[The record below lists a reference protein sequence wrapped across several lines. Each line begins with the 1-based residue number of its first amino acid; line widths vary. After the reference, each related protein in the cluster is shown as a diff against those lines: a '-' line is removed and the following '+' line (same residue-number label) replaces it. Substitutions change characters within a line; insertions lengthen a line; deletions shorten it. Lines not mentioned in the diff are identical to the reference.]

1 MATKIISIMKRNILI
16 IIILSTIL
24 MSNTFA
30 QNLSN
35 MPIRYPETKKC
46 DTVDHY
52 FGTAV
57 PDPYRWLEDD
67 YSEQTANWVKAQNK
81 LTQNYLAQIPYRQQM
96 KKHLMEIMNYP
107 KEGAPWKKGD
117 RYFFYRNNGL
127 QNQSVLYYKNSLE
140 GEPVE
145 LLDPNKLSADGTVAL
160 STLGISDDGN
170 YLGYAISRNG
180 SDWQEIF
187 VKNIAT
193 GEVLADHLVWVKF
206 SGIAWKDNGFFYS
219 RFPEPQ
225 NELSGVNENGKLYY
239 HKVGTDQKDDQLAY
253 EDPTNP
259 DLSFSAEV
267 VNKRYLVIYGRVS
280 TSGNCLY
287 FKDLD
292 KKNAQFVKVVNNFN
306 DDYGVIDEMNGNL
319 IVMTNHNAPEYKVV
333 SIPMDKPAAKN
344 WKDVIPAAK
353 EVLAGVSHVGHR
365 LIANYTKDAR
375 SLVKIFDESGRF
387 IANLDND
394 IIGSIG
400 GFSGEPDDEETFYT
414 VTSYITPANIYRYDV
429 KNNKSTLYK
438 KSEINFNSDEYVTE
452 QVFYTSKDGT
462 QVPMFITHKKGIQM
476 DGSNPT
482 LLYGYGGFNI
492 SLTPSFSVT
501 RIAWLEQ
508 GGVLAV
514 ANLRG
519 GGEYGRAWHEAGTKL
534 QKQNVFDDCIAAA
547 EYLIKQ
553 GYTSKKML
561 ALQGGSNGGLLVG
574 AVINQRP
581 DLFAVAIPQVGV
593 MDMLRYHK
601 FTIGRY
607 WAVDYGT
614 SEDSKEMFEY
624 LRNYSPLHSIR
635 EGVRYPAVLVTTADH
650 DDRVVP
656 AHSFK
661 YAAALQSSKIG
672 DRPHLIRIESNAGHG
687 GGKPLDKTIEETVDI
702 FSFIFYNMGVKPRY

>member
-1 MATKIISIMKRNILI
+1 MKKISFSILL
-16 IIILSTIL
+16 LSAIAMITSCHQQKKIEPV
-24 MSNTFA
+24 
-30 QNLSN
+30 Q
-35 MPIRYPETKKC
+35 YPETKKC
-46 DTVDHY
+46 DTVDNY

-67 YSEQTANWVKAQNK
+67 YSEETANWVKAQNAV
-81 LTQNYLAQIPYRQQM
+81 TQQFLSQIPYREQM
-96 KKHLMEIMNYP
+96 KSHLMEIMNYP

-117 RYFFYRNNGL
+117 RYFFYRNDGL
-127 QNQSVLYYKNSLE
+127 QNQSVLYYKNTLD
-140 GEPVE
+140 GEAVE
-145 LLDPNKLSADGTVAL
+145 LLDPNKLSDDGTVAL
-160 STLGISDDGN
+160 STLDISDDGN

-180 SDWQEIF
+180 SDWQEIY
-187 VKNIAT
+187 VKNIET
-193 GEVLADHLVWVKF
+193 GEVLNDHLVWVKF
-206 SGIAWKDNGFFYS
+206 SGIAWKDDGFFYS
-219 RFPEPQ
+219 RFPEPK

-239 HKVGTDQKDDQLAY
+239 HKIGTEQSADQLAY
-253 EDPTNP
+253 EDRTNP
-259 DLSFSAEV
+259 NISFSADV
-267 VNKRYLVIYGRVS
+267 VNKRYLVIYGSES
-280 TSGNCLY
+280 TSGNSLY

-292 KKNAQFVKVVNNFN
+292 KKNAQFVKVVTTFE
-306 DDYGVIDEMNGNL
+306 DDYSVVDELDGNL
-319 IVMTNHNAPEYKVV
+319 LVMTNHDAPEYKVV
-333 SIPMDKPAAKN
+333 SIPMDNPAPEN

-353 EVLAGVSHVGHR
+353 EVLAGVSHIGKR

-375 SLVKIFDESGRF
+375 SLVKILDESGKF
-387 IANLDND
+387 LDNLDND
-394 IIGSIG
+394 MIGSIG
-400 GFSGEPDDEETFYT
+400 GFAGEPEETETFYT
-414 VTSYITPANIYRYDV
+414 VTSYITPATIYRYDIT
-429 KNNKSTLYK
+429 NNKSTLYK
-438 KSEINFNSDEYVTE
+438 KSEINFNSDDYTTE

-462 QVPMFITHKKGIQM
+462 KVPMFITHKKGIKM
-476 DGSNPT
+476 DGNNPT

-492 SLTPSFSVT
+492 SLTPGFSVT

-547 EYLIKQ
+547 EYLIAQ
-553 GYTSKKML
+553 GYTSPKKL

-574 AVINQRP
+574 AVVNQRP

-624 LRNYSPLHSIR
+624 LYKYSPLHSIQN
-635 EGVRYPAVLVTTADH
+635 GVEYPAILVTTADH

-661 YAAALQSSKIG
+661 YAATLQNSDIG

-687 GGKPLDKTIEETVDI
+687 GGKPLDKTIEETVDM
-702 FSFIFYNMGVKPRY
+702 FSFIFFNMGVEPKY

>member
-1 MATKIISIMKRNILI
+1 MKRNILI
-16 IIILSTIL
+16 IITLSIIF
-24 MSNTFA
+24 MSNTLA

-35 MPIRYPETKKC
+35 MPIRYPQTQKC

-193 GEVLADHLVWVKF
+193 GEVLTDHLVWVKF

-267 VNKRYLVIYGRVS
+267 VNKRYLVIYGSVS

-292 KKNAQFVKVVNNFN
+292 KKNAQFVKVVDNFD

-333 SIPMDKPAAKN
+333 SIPMNKPAQKN

-375 SLVKIFDESGRF
+375 SLVKIFDENGRF

-400 GFSGEPDDEETFYT
+400 GFGGEPDDEETFYT

-429 KNNKSTLYK
+429 KNNQSTLYK

-501 RIAWLEQ
+501 RTAWLEQ

-614 SEDSKEMFEY
+614 SEDSQEMFEY
-624 LRNYSPLHSIR
+624 LRQYSPLHSIR
-635 EGVRYPAVLVTTADH
+635 SGVQYPAVLVTTADH

-672 DRPHLIRIESNAGHG
+672 DHPHLIRIESNAGHG
-687 GGKPLDKTIEETVDI
+687 GGKPLDKPIEETVDI
-702 FSFIFYNMGVKPRY
+702 FSFIFYNMGVEPKY

>member
-1 MATKIISIMKRNILI
+1 MKKICFCFLT
-16 IIILSTIL
+16 LSVL
-24 MSNTFA
+24 FMSNSFC
-30 QNLSN
+30 QSEKNN
-35 MPIRYPETKKC
+35 PIKYPETKKC
-46 DTVDHY
+46 DTIDYY
-52 FGTAV
+52 FGKAV

-67 YSEQTANWVKAQNK
+67 YSAETAKWVSKQND
-81 LTQNYLAQIPYRQQM
+81 LTQQYLSQIPYREKM
-96 KKHLMEIMNYP
+96 KKHLMAIMNYP
-107 KEGAPWKKGD
+107 KEGAPFKKGN

-127 QNQSVLYYKNSLE
+127 QNQSVLYYQNSLDDK
-140 GEPVE
+140 PIE
-145 LLDPNKLSADGTVAL
+145 LLDPNKLSEDGTVAL

-187 VKNIAT
+187 VKNIET
-193 GEVLADHLVWVKF
+193 GEELEDHLVWVKF
-206 SGIAWKDNGFFYS
+206 SGIAWKDEGFFYS
-219 RFPEPQ
+219 RFPEPK

-239 HKVGTDQKDDQLAY
+239 HSVGTRQEDDQLAY

-259 DLSFSAEV
+259 NLSFSASV
-267 VNKRYLVIYGRVS
+267 VNKRYLIIYGSES
-280 TSGNCLY
+280 TSGNSLY
-287 FKDLD
+287 FKDLNNP
-292 KKNAQFVKVVNNFN
+292 NAKFVKVVDNYK
-306 DDYGVIDEMNGNL
+306 DDYSVIDEMDGKF
-319 IVMTNHNAPEYKVV
+319 IVMTNYKAPEYKVI
-333 SIPMDKPAAKN
+333 SIPIDNPKPSK
-344 WKDVIPAAK
+344 WKDIIPASK
-353 EVLAGVSHVGHR
+353 GEVLAGVSHIGHR
-365 LIANYTKDAR
+365 LIAIYSKDAR
-375 SLVKIFDESGRF
+375 SLVKIFDEDGHHMG
-387 IANLDND
+387 NLDND

-400 GFSGEPDDEETFYT
+400 GFGGESEDTETFYT
-414 VTSYITPANIYRYDV
+414 VTSYTTPATIYHYDV
-429 KNNKSTLYK
+429 LKNKSTIYK
-438 KSEINFNSDEYVTE
+438 KSEINFNSDDYVTE
-452 QVFYTSKDGT
+452 QKFYTSKDGT
-462 QVPMFITHKKGIQM
+462 RVPIFITHKKGIKM
-476 DGSNPT
+476 DGNNPT

-534 QKQNVFDDCIAAA
+534 KKQNVFDDCIAAA
-547 EYLIKQ
+547 EFLIQQ
-553 GYTSKKML
+553 GYTNKRKL

-614 SEDSKEMFEY
+614 SEDNKKMFEY
-624 LRNYSPLHSIR
+624 LYNYSPLHSIQNG
-635 EGVRYPAVLVTTADH
+635 EMYPAILVTTADH

-661 YAAALQSSKIG
+661 YAAALQNSTIG
-672 DRPHLIRIESNAGHG
+672 SRPHLIRIESNAGHG
-687 GGKPLDKTIEETVDI
+687 GGKPLAKAIDEVVDI
-702 FSFIFYNMGVKPRY
+702 YSFIFFNMGVQPKY

>member
-1 MATKIISIMKRNILI
+1 MKRNIFI
-16 IIILSTIL
+16 IITLSVIF
-24 MSNTFA
+24 MSNTLA

-35 MPIRYPETKKC
+35 MPIRYPQTQKC

-145 LLDPNKLSADGTVAL
+145 LLDPNKLSSDGTVAL

-267 VNKRYLVIYGRVS
+267 VNKRYLVIYGSVS

-292 KKNAQFVKVVNNFN
+292 KKNAQFVKVVDNFD

-547 EYLIKQ
+547 EYLIEL

-635 EGVRYPAVLVTTADH
+635 EGVQYPAVLVTTADH

-672 DRPHLIRIESNAGHG
+672 VRPHLIRIESNAGHG
-687 GGKPLDKTIEETVDI
+687 GGKPLDKTIEEVVDI

>member
-1 MATKIISIMKRNILI
+1 MKKICLGILTLSAVIMLNSCHQKKKIEPV
-16 IIILSTIL
+16 
-24 MSNTFA
+24 
-30 QNLSN
+30 Q
-35 MPIRYPETKKC
+35 YPETTKC

-67 YSEQTANWVKAQNK
+67 YSEETANWVKAQNK
-81 LTQNYLAQIPYRQQM
+81 VTQDFLSQIPYRDQM
-96 KKHLMEIMNYP
+96 KNHLKDIMNYP

-117 RYFFYRNNGL
+117 RYFFYRNDGL
-127 QNQSVLYYKNSLE
+127 QNQSVLYYKNTLD
-140 GEPVE
+140 GEAVE
-145 LLDPNKLSADGTVAL
+145 LLDPNKLSKDGTVAL

-187 VKNIAT
+187 VKNIST
-193 GEVLADHLVWVKF
+193 GEELKDHLVWVKF
-206 SGIAWKDNGFFYS
+206 SGIAWKDDGFFYS
-219 RFPEPQ
+219 RFPEPK

-239 HKVGTDQKDDQLAY
+239 HKVGTDQKEDKLAY
-253 EDPTNP
+253 EDPSNP
-259 DLSFSAEV
+259 NLSFSAQV
-267 VNKRYLVIYGRVS
+267 VNKRYLVIYGSES
-280 TSGNCLY
+280 TSGNSLY
-287 FKDLD
+287 FKDLEN
-292 KKNAQFVKVVNNFN
+292 KNAKFVKVVDNYN
-306 DDYGVIDEMNGNL
+306 DDYSVIDELDGKL
-319 IVMTNHNAPEYKVV
+319 IVMTNHDAPEYKVIG
-333 SIPMDKPAAKN
+333 IPLDNPAAAN
-344 WKDVIPAAK
+344 WTDIIPTSK
-353 EVLAGVSHVGHR
+353 SEVLTGVSHIGKR
-365 LIANYTKDAR
+365 LIANYSKDAR
-375 SLVKIFDESGRF
+375 SLVKLFDENGKLLG
-387 IANLDND
+387 NLDNKV
-394 IIGSIG
+394 IGTISGFG
-400 GFSGEPDDEETFYT
+400 GESKETETFYT
-414 VTSYITPANIYRYDV
+414 VTSYITPATIYRYDIT
-429 KNNKSTLYK
+429 NNKSTLYK
-438 KSEINFNSDEYVTE
+438 KSEIKFNSDEYVTE
-452 QVFYTSKDGT
+452 QKFFTSKDGT
-462 QVPMFITHKKGIQM
+462 KVPMFITHKKGIKM

-492 SLTPSFSVT
+492 SLTPGFSVT
-501 RIAWLEQ
+501 RIVWLEQ

-519 GGEYGRAWHEAGTKL
+519 GGEYGKTWHEAGTKMK
-534 QKQNVFDDCIAAA
+534 KQNVFDDCIAAA
-547 EYLIKQ
+547 EFLIKE
-553 GYTSKKML
+553 GYTNKDKL

-624 LRNYSPLHSIR
+624 IYKYSPLHSIQN
-635 EGVRYPAVLVTTADH
+635 GVEYPAILVTTADH

-661 YAAALQSSKIG
+661 YAATLQNSDIG

-687 GGKPLDKTIEETVDI
+687 GGKPLDKTIDEVGDI
-702 FSFIFYNMGVKPRY
+702 FSFIFFNMGVEPKY

>member
-1 MATKIISIMKRNILI
+1 MKRNILI
-16 IIILSTIL
+16 IITLSIIF
-24 MSNTFA
+24 MSNTLA

-35 MPIRYPETKKC
+35 MPIRYPQTQKC

-193 GEVLADHLVWVKF
+193 GEVLTDHLVWVKF

-267 VNKRYLVIYGRVS
+267 VNKRYLVIYGSVS

-292 KKNAQFVKVVNNFN
+292 KKNAQFVKVVDNFD

-333 SIPMDKPAAKN
+333 SIPMNKPAQKN

-375 SLVKIFDESGRF
+375 SLVKIFDENGRF

-400 GFSGEPDDEETFYT
+400 GFGGEPDDEETFYT

-429 KNNKSTLYK
+429 KNNQSTLYK

-462 QVPMFITHKKGIQM
+462 QVPMVITHKKGIQM

-501 RIAWLEQ
+501 RTAWLEQ

-614 SEDSKEMFEY
+614 SEDSQEMFEY
-624 LRNYSPLHSIR
+624 LRQYSPLHSIR
-635 EGVRYPAVLVTTADH
+635 SGVQYPAVLVTTADH

-687 GGKPLDKTIEETVDI
+687 GGKPLDKTIEEVVDI

>member
-1 MATKIISIMKRNILI
+1 MKKISFSILF
-16 IIILSTIL
+16 LSAIAMITSCHQQKKIEPV
-24 MSNTFA
+24 
-30 QNLSN
+30 Q
-35 MPIRYPETKKC
+35 YPETKKC
-46 DTVDHY
+46 DTVDNY

-67 YSEQTANWVKAQNK
+67 YSEETANWVKAQNAV
-81 LTQNYLAQIPYRQQM
+81 TQQFLSQIPYREQM
-96 KKHLMEIMNYP
+96 KSHLMEIMNYP

-117 RYFFYRNNGL
+117 RYFFYRNDGL
-127 QNQSVLYYKNSLE
+127 QNQSVLYYKNTLD
-140 GEPVE
+140 GEAVE
-145 LLDPNKLSADGTVAL
+145 LLDPNKLSDDGTVAL
-160 STLGISDDGN
+160 STLDISDDGN

-180 SDWQEIF
+180 SDWQEIY
-187 VKNIAT
+187 VKNIET
-193 GEVLADHLVWVKF
+193 GEVLNDHLVWVKF
-206 SGIAWKDNGFFYS
+206 SGIAWKDDGFFYS
-219 RFPEPQ
+219 RFPEPK
-225 NELSGVNENGKLYY
+225 NELSSVNENGKLYY
-239 HKVGTDQKDDQLAY
+239 HKIGTEQSADQLAY
-253 EDPTNP
+253 EDRTNP
-259 DLSFSAEV
+259 NLSFSADV
-267 VNKRYLVIYGRVS
+267 VNKRYLVIYGSES
-280 TSGNCLY
+280 TSGNSLY

-292 KKNAQFVKVVNNFN
+292 KKNAQFVKVVTTFE
-306 DDYGVIDEMNGNL
+306 DDYSVVDELEGNL
-319 IVMTNHNAPEYKVV
+319 LVMTNHDAPEYKVV
-333 SIPMDKPAAKN
+333 SIPMDNPAPEN
-344 WKDVIPAAK
+344 WKDIIPAAK
-353 EVLAGVSHVGHR
+353 EVLAGVSHIGKR

-375 SLVKIFDESGRF
+375 SLVKIFDESGKF
-387 IANLDND
+387 LDNLDND
-394 IIGSIG
+394 MIGSIG
-400 GFSGEPDDEETFYT
+400 GFAGEPEETETFYT
-414 VTSYITPANIYRYDV
+414 VTSYITPATIYRYDIT
-429 KNNKSTLYK
+429 NNKSTLYK
-438 KSEINFNSDEYVTE
+438 KSEINFNSDNYTTE

-462 QVPMFITHKKGIQM
+462 KVPMFITHKKGIKM
-476 DGSNPT
+476 DGNNPT

-492 SLTPSFSVT
+492 SLTPGFSVT

-547 EYLIKQ
+547 EYLIAQ
-553 GYTSKKML
+553 GYTSPEKL

-574 AVINQRP
+574 AVVNQRP

-624 LRNYSPLHSIR
+624 LYKYSPLHSIQN
-635 EGVRYPAVLVTTADH
+635 GVEYPAILVTTADH

-661 YAAALQSSKIG
+661 YVAALQNSDIG

-687 GGKPLDKTIEETVDI
+687 GGKPLDKTIAEVTDM
-702 FSFIFYNMGVKPRY
+702 FSFIFFNMGVTPKY

>member
-1 MATKIISIMKRNILI
+1 MKKLIISVLA
-16 IIILSTIL
+16 LSTIIML
-24 MSNTFA
+24 ASCHKKN
-30 QNLSN
+30 SV
-35 MPIRYPETKKC
+35 PKVEYPETKKC

-52 FGTAV
+52 FGVAV

-67 YSEQTANWVKAQNK
+67 YSEETANWVKAQNEVTNK
-81 LTQNYLAQIPYRQQM
+81 FLSQIPYREKM
-96 KKHLMEIMNYP
+96 KQHLKDIMNYP

-117 RYFFYRNNGL
+117 RYFFYRNDGL
-127 QNQSVLYYKNSLE
+127 QNQSVLYYKNSLD
-140 GEPVE
+140 GEAVE
-145 LLDPNKLSADGTVAL
+145 LLDPNKLSDDGTVAL
-160 STLGISDDGN
+160 STLGISDDGK

-180 SDWQEIF
+180 SDWQEIY

-193 GEVLADHLVWVKF
+193 GEVLNDHLVWVKF
-206 SGIAWKDNGFFYS
+206 SGIAWKDDGFFYS
-219 RFPEPQ
+219 RFPEPK

-267 VNKRYLVIYGRVS
+267 VNKRYLVIYGSVS

-292 KKNAQFVKVVNNFN
+292 KKNAQFVKVVDNFD

-333 SIPMDKPAAKN
+333 SIPMDKPAPAN

-365 LIANYTKDAR
+365 LIAHYTKDAR
-375 SLVKIFDESGRF
+375 SLVKIFDENGRF

-452 QVFYTSKDGT
+452 QKFYTSKDGT
-462 QVPMFITHKKGIQM
+462 QVPIFITHKKGIKM

-635 EGVRYPAVLVTTADH
+635 EGVQYPAVLVTTADH

>member
-1 MATKIISIMKRNILI
+1 MKRNILI
-16 IIILSTIL
+16 VIALSVIF

-30 QNLSN
+30 QDLSN
-35 MPIRYPETKKC
+35 MRIRYPQTQKC

-140 GEPVE
+140 GKPVE
-145 LLDPNKLSADGTVAL
+145 LLDPNKLSSDGTVAL

-267 VNKRYLVIYGRVS
+267 VNKRYLVIYGSVS

-292 KKNAQFVKVVNNFN
+292 KKNAKFVKVVDNFD

-452 QVFYTSKDGT
+452 QKFYTSKDGT
-462 QVPMFITHKKGIQM
+462 QVPIFITHKKGIKM

-547 EYLIKQ
+547 EFLIEQ

-624 LRNYSPLHSIR
+624 LRKYSPLHSIHD
-635 EGVRYPAVLVTTADH
+635 GVRYPAVLVTTADH

>member
-1 MATKIISIMKRNILI
+1 MKRISFGILF
-16 IIILSTIL
+16 LSAIAMLTSCHQQKKIEPV
-24 MSNTFA
+24 
-30 QNLSN
+30 Q
-35 MPIRYPETKKC
+35 YPETKKC
-46 DTVDHY
+46 DTVDNY

-67 YSEQTANWVKAQNK
+67 YSEETANWVKAQNAV
-81 LTQNYLAQIPYRQQM
+81 TQQFLSQIPYREQM
-96 KKHLMEIMNYP
+96 KSHLMDIMNYP

-117 RYFFYRNNGL
+117 RYFFYRNDGL
-127 QNQSVLYYKNSLE
+127 QNQSVLYYKNTLD
-140 GEPVE
+140 GEAVE
-145 LLDPNKLSADGTVAL
+145 LLDPNKLSDDGTVAL
-160 STLGISDDGN
+160 STLDISDDGN

-180 SDWQEIF
+180 SDWQEIY
-187 VKNIAT
+187 VKNIET
-193 GEVLADHLVWVKF
+193 GEVLNDHLVWVKF
-206 SGIAWKDNGFFYS
+206 SGIAWKDDGFFYS
-219 RFPEPQ
+219 RFPEPK

-239 HKVGTDQKDDQLAY
+239 HKIGTDQSTDQLAY
-253 EDPTNP
+253 EDRTNP
-259 DLSFSAEV
+259 NLSFSADV
-267 VNKRYLVIYGRVS
+267 VNKRYLVIYGSES
-280 TSGNCLY
+280 TSGNSLY

-292 KKNAQFVKVVNNFN
+292 KKNAQFVKAVTTFE
-306 DDYGVIDEMNGNL
+306 DDYSVVDELNGNL
-319 IVMTNHNAPEYKVV
+319 LVMTNHDAPEYKVV
-333 SIPMDKPAAKN
+333 SIPMDNPAPEN
-344 WKDVIPAAK
+344 WKDIIPAAK
-353 EVLAGVSHVGHR
+353 EVLAGVSHMGQR

-375 SLVKIFDESGRF
+375 SLVKIFDERGKF
-387 IANLDND
+387 LGNLDND
-394 IIGSIG
+394 MIGSIG
-400 GFSGEPDDEETFYT
+400 GFAGEPEETETFYT
-414 VTSYITPANIYRYDV
+414 VTSYITPATIYRYDIT
-429 KNNKSTLYK
+429 NNKSTLYK
-438 KSEINFNSDEYVTE
+438 KSEIDFNSDDYTTE

-462 QVPMFITHKKGIQM
+462 KVPMFITHKKGIKM
-476 DGSNPT
+476 DGNNPT

-492 SLTPSFSVT
+492 SLTPGFSVT

-519 GGEYGRAWHEAGTKL
+519 GGEYGRTWHEAGTKM

-547 EYLIKQ
+547 EYLIAQK
-553 GYTSKKML
+553 YTSPEKL

-574 AVINQRP
+574 AVVNQRP

-624 LRNYSPLHSIR
+624 LYKYSPLHSIQN
-635 EGVRYPAVLVTTADH
+635 GVEYPAILVTTADH

-661 YAAALQSSKIG
+661 YAAALQNSDIG

-702 FSFIFYNMGVKPRY
+702 FSFIFFNMGVEVKY

>member
-1 MATKIISIMKRNILI
+1 MKKTFSSILI
-16 IIILSTIL
+16 FSIIMMLTSCHQKNKIE
-24 MSNTFA
+24 
-30 QNLSN
+30 
-35 MPIRYPETKKC
+35 PVKYPETKKC

-67 YSEQTANWVKAQNK
+67 YSEETANWVKAQNAV
-81 LTQNYLAQIPYRQQM
+81 TQKFMSQIPYREQM
-96 KKHLMEIMNYP
+96 KKHLKEIMNYP

-117 RYFFYRNNGL
+117 RYFFYRNDGL
-127 QNQSVLYYKNSLE
+127 QNQSVLYYKNSLD
-140 GEPVE
+140 GEAVE
-145 LLDPNKLSADGTVAL
+145 LLDPNKLSDDGTVAL

-180 SDWQEIF
+180 SDWQEIY

-193 GEVLADHLVWVKF
+193 GEVLDDHLVWVKF
-206 SGIAWKDNGFFYS
+206 SGIAWKDDGFFYS
-219 RFPEPQ
+219 RFPEPK

-239 HKVGTDQKDDQLAY
+239 HKVGTDQKADQLAY
-253 EDPTNP
+253 EDRTNP

-267 VNKRYLVIYGRVS
+267 VNKRYLVIYGSES

-287 FKDLD
+287 YKDL
-292 KKNAQFVKVVNNFN
+292 KNPKAQFVKVVTDFT
-306 DDYGVIDEMNGNL
+306 DDYSVVDEIDGQL
-319 IVMTNHNAPEYKVV
+319 IVMTNHDAPEYKVI
-333 SIPMDKPAAKN
+333 SIPMDNPAPSN
-344 WKDVIPAAK
+344 WKDLIPASK
-353 EVLAGVSHVGHR
+353 EVLAGVSHIGKR

-375 SLVKIFDESGRF
+375 SLVRIFDESGKLLG
-387 IANLDND
+387 NLDNEV
-394 IIGSIG
+394 IGTIS
-400 GFSGEPDDEETFYT
+400 GFAGEADDTETFYT
-414 VTSYITPANIYRYDV
+414 VTSYITPATIYRYDIA
-429 KNNKSTLYK
+429 NNKSILYK

-452 QVFYTSKDGT
+452 QKFFTSKDGT
-462 QVPMFITHKKGIQM
+462 KIPMFITHKKGIKM

-492 SLTPSFSVT
+492 SLTPGFSVT

-519 GGEYGRAWHEAGTKL
+519 GGEYGKKWHEAGTKMK
-534 QKQNVFDDCIAAA
+534 KQNVFDDCIAAA
-547 EYLIKQ
+547 EYLIAQ
-553 GYTSKKML
+553 GYTNKDKL

-574 AVINQRP
+574 AVVNQRP

-624 LRNYSPLHSIR
+624 LYKYSPLHSIQNGK
-635 EGVRYPAVLVTTADH
+635 EYPAILVTTADH

-661 YAAALQSSKIG
+661 YAAALQNSDIG

-702 FSFIFYNMGVKPRY
+702 FSFIFFNMGVDVKY

>member
-1 MATKIISIMKRNILI
+1 MKKFTL
-16 IIILSTIL
+16 LVMGTITL
-24 MSNTFA
+24 FGCNQQPKQPERYSVKA
-30 QNLSN
+30 
-35 MPIRYPETKKC
+35 YPETRK
-46 DTVDHY
+46 DTTVVDDY
-52 FGTAV
+52 FGTKVA
-57 PDPYRWLEDD
+57 DPYRWLENDT
-67 YSEQTANWVKAQNK
+67 SAETAKWVKEQNEVTQDYLSHIPFRSALK
-81 LTQNYLAQIPYRQQM
+81 DRLTQLVNYERYSMPS
-96 KKHLMEIMNYP
+96 KKH
-107 KEGAPWKKGD
+107 G
-117 RYFFYRNNGL
+117 RYIYSKNDGL
-127 QNQSVLYYKNSLE
+127 QNQSVIYMQETLD
-140 GEPVE
+140 GEPTV
-145 LLDPNKLSADGTVAL
+145 LLDPNKLSDDGTVAL

-180 SDWQEIF
+180 SDWQEIY

-193 GEVLADHLVWVKF
+193 GEVLDDHLVWVKF
-206 SGIAWKDNGFFYS
+206 SGIAWKDDGFFYS
-219 RFPEPQ
+219 RFPEPK

-239 HKVGTDQKDDQLAY
+239 HKVGTDQKADQLAY
-253 EDPTNP
+253 EDRTNP

-267 VNKRYLVIYGRVS
+267 VNKRYLVIYGSES

-287 FKDLD
+287 YKDL
-292 KKNAQFVKVVNNFN
+292 KNPKAQFVKVVTDFT
-306 DDYGVIDEMNGNL
+306 DDYSVIDEIDGHFL
-319 IVMTNHNAPEYKVV
+319 VMTNHNAPEYKVI
-333 SIPMDKPAAKN
+333 SIPMDNPAPAN
-344 WKDVIPAAK
+344 WKDLIPASK
-353 EVLAGVSHVGHR
+353 EVLAGVSHIGKR

-375 SLVKIFDESGRF
+375 SLVRIFDESGKLLG
-387 IANLDND
+387 NLDNEV
-394 IIGSIG
+394 IGTIS
-400 GFSGEPDDEETFYT
+400 GFAGEADDTETFYT
-414 VTSYITPANIYRYDV
+414 VTSYITPATIYRYDIA
-429 KNNKSTLYK
+429 NNKSILYK

-452 QVFYTSKDGT
+452 QKFFTSKDGT
-462 QVPMFITHKKGIQM
+462 KVPMFITHKKGIKM

-492 SLTPSFSVT
+492 SLTPGFSVT

-519 GGEYGRAWHEAGTKL
+519 GGEYGKKWHEAGTKMK
-534 QKQNVFDDCIAAA
+534 KQNVFDDCIAAA
-547 EYLIKQ
+547 EYLIAQ
-553 GYTSKKML
+553 GYTNKDKL

-574 AVINQRP
+574 AVVNQRP

-624 LRNYSPLHSIR
+624 LYKYSPLHSIQNGK
-635 EGVRYPAVLVTTADH
+635 EYPAILVTTADH

-661 YAAALQSSKIG
+661 YAAALQNSDIG

-702 FSFIFYNMGVKPRY
+702 FSFIFFNMGVDVKY

>member
-1 MATKIISIMKRNILI
+1 MKRNILI
-16 IIILSTIL
+16 IITLSVIF

-35 MPIRYPETKKC
+35 MPIHYPVTQKC

-67 YSEQTANWVKAQNK
+67 YSEQTADWVKAQNK

-145 LLDPNKLSADGTVAL
+145 LLDPNKLSSDGTVAL

-267 VNKRYLVIYGRVS
+267 VNKRYLVIYGSVS

-287 FKDLD
+287 FKDLN
-292 KKNAQFVKVVNNFN
+292 KKNAQFVKVVNNFD

-547 EYLIKQ
+547 EFLIKQ

-635 EGVRYPAVLVTTADH
+635 EGVQYPAVLVTTADH

-687 GGKPLDKTIEETVDI
+687 GGKPLDKTIEEVVDI